1 MAFKWPDH
9 ASNPSQLVCP
19 YLYLARPFLVIF
31 STFILKEGF
40 GEEEMDK
47 RRGKKAMERRLSET
61 GGGAPAQK
69 WSRGHQTLP
78 TSELPSC
85 TTRHARTHAPT
96 THARATPRTH
106 ARPPH
111 ARTCTPTTH
120 ARPHA
125 RARAPPPPPPPAH
138 AFVLLLI

>member
-47 RRGKKAMERRLSET
+47 RREKRLWKGDFLKR
-61 GGGAPAQK
+61 GGG
-69 WSRGHQTLP
+69 GTC
-78 TSELPSC
+78 SEMVQRSSN
-85 TTRHARTHAPT
+85 ASN
-96 THARATPRTH
+96 
-106 ARPPH
+106 
-111 ARTCTPTTH
+111 
-120 ARPHA
+120 
-125 RARAPPPPPPPAH
+125 
-138 AFVLLLI
+138 F